1 MAQPSPGKKARIEEA
16 YKRIKEGGEKLRTVC
31 RELDLP
37 RSTVYD
43 KVTGK
48 RPITWFK
55 HELSPEE
62 ESQLATWILECAD
75 RAFPGRRESV
85 CFQVKL
91 ILDTEGRKTRFKDNL
106 PGKDWYYAFLRRH
119 PDIAPKTPMQ
129 LSK

>member
-31 RELDLP
+31 QELDLP

-43 KVTGK
+43 KVKGK

-55 HELSPEE
+55 HELSSEE

-106 PGKDWYYAFLRRH
+106 PGKDWYYAFLRQH
-119 PDIAPKTPMQ
+119 LDITTKTPM
-129 LSK
+129 

>member
-43 KVTGK
+43 KVKGNT
-48 RPITWFK
+48 PITWYK

-62 ESQLATWILECAD
+62 ETQLATWILECAD
-75 RAFPGRRESV
+75 CAFPCNVSIS
-85 CFQVKL
+85 L
-91 ILDTEGRKTRFKDNL
+91 IEVGLHPEPSTKECNG
-106 PGKDWYYAFLRRH
+106 FLLNQ
-119 PDIAPKTPMQ
+119 AMV
-129 LSK
+129 